1 MKRIIYL
8 LVLSCPFLISSCEDL
23 EVGYLVTDT
32 AGYTIDSLYLYDVEK
47 KLEELTPIWDQ
58 FMDEAGPL
66 MEEKAE
72 WEKKRDEIL
81 AARDAVDDEMSE
93 VEQALKLATD
103 PTIIQELKNRLD
115 ELDMLA
121 YDLYMEWDDA
131 DYEVWMLNQN
141 IEDLASD
148 MGIENSTAFKNQ
160 IAKLQNRIKYDIPWV
175 TSPMEMVLGTQPMV
189 YSIADVKNENPENA
203 KLFWESLTIMG
214 GGRMY
219 VAYDVKAPVGRY
231 VVSVRIEN
239 EGQTRVLNDV
249 FTFIL
254 GEE

>member
-32 AGYTIDSLYLYDVEK
+32 AGYTIDSLHLFDVEK
-47 KLEELTPIWDQ
+47 RLEDLTVTWDQ

-66 MEEKAE
+66 MEEKAV

-81 AARDAVDDEMSE
+81 VERDKVDDEMRE
-93 VEQALKLATD
+93 VEQAIKLATD
-103 PTIIQELKNRLD
+103 PTIIQGLENRLD
-115 ELDMLA
+115 EL
-121 YDLYMEWDDA
+121 YDLEYELYMEWDDA
-131 DYEVWMLNQN
+131 DYEVWMLNRS
-141 IEDLASD
+141 IEEIAND
-148 MGIENSTAFKNQ
+148 MGIESSTAFKNQ
-160 IAKLQNRIKYDIPWV
+160 IAKFQNRIKYDIPWV
-175 TSPMEMVLGTQPMV
+175 TSPMEKVLGTQPMV
-189 YSIADVKNENPENA
+189 FSIADVKNENPENA

-219 VAYDVKAPVGRY
+219 VDYDVKAPAGRY